1 MYTPHMQNTANTPN
15 QGSQTAFGDL
25 ISAAMAEKNLS
36 IRGLAEIVGLT
47 YEHVRR
53 IVRGENLPSKV
64 VIRAI
69 CNELGIDVNEAERL
83 AVAAKITA
91 TYGAIPMEI
100 AGKNPELEPIERVW
114 NNLTKEQKRNAISMI
129 QGWAASNR
137 NPIG

>member
-1 MYTPHMQNTANTPN
+1 MQNTANTPN